1 MVTLDQGGR
10 NGGVD
15 KQSNYAYVLKTAL
28 KEFAFRW
35 IWGVNEGK

>member
-1 MVTLDQGGR
+1 MITLDQGGGSR
-10 NGGVD
+10 GID

-35 IWGVNEGK
+35 IWGMHEGK